1 MRPRRLREVP
11 VDPQPNTM
19 ARVALISGIT
29 AIVLQF
35 ITFCIGCIPIV
46 SLFNLLLGP
55 LMWILDLVAVVTVG
69 LLYMLWTFTNKR
81 FDLERQE
88 QDELVGR
95 IDELQ
100 EDLLKLEGQIDAL
113 RKQVNERG

>member
-1 MRPRRLREVP
+1 MA
-11 VDPQPNTM
+11 DPTALPPSLLEKVLDPN
-19 ARVALISGIT
+19 
-29 AIVLQF
+29 
-35 ITFCIGCIPIV
+35 
-46 SLFNLLLGP
+46 N
-55 LMWILDLVAVVTVG
+55 LVAVVTVG

-100 EDLLKLEGQIDAL
+100 EDLLKLEGQVDAL

>member
-1 MRPRRLREVP
+1 MA
-11 VDPQPNTM
+11 DPTALPPSLLEKVLDPN
-19 ARVALISGIT
+19 
-29 AIVLQF
+29 
-35 ITFCIGCIPIV
+35 
-46 SLFNLLLGP
+46 N
-55 LMWILDLVAVVTVG
+55 LVAVVTVG

>member
-1 MRPRRLREVP
+1 MA
-11 VDPQPNTM
+11 DPTALPPSLLEKVLDPN
-19 ARVALISGIT
+19 
-29 AIVLQF
+29 
-35 ITFCIGCIPIV
+35 
-46 SLFNLLLGP
+46 N
-55 LMWILDLVAVVTVG
+55 LVAVVTVG

-95 IDELQ
+95 LDELH

-113 RKQVNERG
+113 RKQINHE

>member
-1 MRPRRLREVP
+1 MS
-11 VDPQPNTM
+11 DPTALPPSLLEKVLDPN
-19 ARVALISGIT
+19 
-29 AIVLQF
+29 
-35 ITFCIGCIPIV
+35 
-46 SLFNLLLGP
+46 N
-55 LMWILDLVAVVTVG
+55 LVAVVTVG

-95 IDELQ
+95 LDELH

-113 RKQVNERG
+113 RKQINHE